1 MPKLFVI
8 RGLLSR
14 GASRGESSG
23 MGMLELIPI
32 RWQTKKTAAIPN
44 MEVAIIHGLFDMIV
58 FFRILPVY
66 DAAPLNMTSK
76 IRSSIQ
82 AQVITLLE
90 ALSQVQDPQ
99 SRRFA
104 EILKQGNLSVE
115 RFSPYA
121 EAVEPHTRDV
131 AYMVV
136 QGTGVFIMGEKR
148 INFETGDFLFTPA

>member
-1 MPKLFVI
+1 M
-8 RGLLSR
+8 S
-14 GASRGESSG
+14 
-23 MGMLELIPI
+23 
-32 RWQTKKTAAIPN
+32 
-44 MEVAIIHGLFDMIV
+44 
-58 FFRILPVY
+58 
-66 DAAPLNMTSK
+66 SK

-121 EAVEPHTRDV
+121 EPLEPHTRDV

-136 QGTGVFIMGEKR
+136 QGTGVFILGEKR
-148 INFETGDFLFTPA
+148 VNFETGDFLFTPAGMTHRFDRLSEDVVVWIISYGKNGDEG

>member
-1 MPKLFVI
+1 MMRHLHM
-8 RGLLSR
+8 S
-14 GASRGESSG
+14 
-23 MGMLELIPI
+23 
-32 RWQTKKTAAIPN
+32 
-44 MEVAIIHGLFDMIV
+44 
-58 FFRILPVY
+58 
-66 DAAPLNMTSK
+66 SK

-82 AQVITLLE
+82 TQVVTLLE

-104 EILKQGNLSVE
+104 EILKQGNLSIE

-121 EAVEPHTRDV
+121 EPLGPHSRDV

-148 INFETGDFLFTPA
+148 IKFETGDFLFTPAGMTHRFDHLSEDIAVWIISYGKNGNED